1 MWDGKNVQVGNL
13 YGIVV
18 RVDHIQG
25 RYDVHQ
31 GFAGSGFAL
40 KQIFYK
46 YSEYLKSE
54 RSVWETKP
62 KMVGFSAHSNFRCSG
77 CSVCLVHWI

>member
-40 KQIFYK
+40 KQIF
-46 YSEYLKSE
+46 LQ
-54 RSVWETKP
+54 VQ
-62 KMVGFSAHSNFRCSG
+62 
-77 CSVCLVHWI
+77 